1 MKNCWKNPRRKC
13 MSEENNTT
21 PKKEESTVLVDGNSI
36 SYSRFLELKKDP
48 NIRIVEVASGAYKT
62 LTRMQG

>member
-13 MSEENNTT
+13 MSDENNAT
-21 PKKEESTVLVDGNSI
+21 PKKEEATVLVDGDSVP
-36 SYSRFLELKKDP
+36 YSRFLELKQDP
-48 NIRIVEVASGAYKT
+48 NIRIIEVASGAYKT